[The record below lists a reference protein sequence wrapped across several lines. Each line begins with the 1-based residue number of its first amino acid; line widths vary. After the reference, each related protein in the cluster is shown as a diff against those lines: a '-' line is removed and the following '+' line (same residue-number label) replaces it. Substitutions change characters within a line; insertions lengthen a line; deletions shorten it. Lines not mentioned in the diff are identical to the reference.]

1 MTSTLPYGVQ
11 TSETDD
17 LNPRTAHEPRTWRL
31 QRVWSARG
39 WGARIST
46 PSNRIRTETP
56 SGRSGASQDRRSTA
70 SVQWLTLTL
79 EGITAADYL
88 SWVRDPGPLTLG
100 PDLRR
105 VDARAEPLGDRIDIE
120 LIWDRE
126 PPAPRTAVLAAGFAL
141 IPEVVQVVE
150 VATRRTTTGA
160 DRDRG
165 QISG

>member
-1 MTSTLPYGVQ
+1 
-11 TSETDD
+11 
-17 LNPRTAHEPRTWRL
+17 
-31 QRVWSARG
+31 
-39 WGARIST
+39 
-46 PSNRIRTETP
+46 
-56 SGRSGASQDRRSTA
+56 
-70 SVQWLTLTL
+70 LTL

-88 SWVRDPGPLTLG
+88 SWVRDPEPLTLG

-120 LIWDRE
+120 LTWDRE

-165 QISG
+165 RISG